1 MKKRALFSVSDKTG
15 VSDFARRAAALG
27 YEIVSTGGTQ
37 KTLEEAGIP
46 VVNVSEITGFPECL
60 DGRLKT
66 LHPAIHGGILAMRG
80 SADHMAQMELLNIE
94 MIDIVVINLYPFK
107 QTILREGVRLE
118 EAIENIDIGGPTLIR
133 AAAKNWPDVVV
144 AVDPGDYGGILE
156 MLENGGVPKERRF
169 ELACKVFEHT
179 AHYDALIA
187 DYLRREAGLTYPET
201 LTLTYERSQ
210 ELRYGE
216 NPHQT
221 AAFYREIG
229 HLDGSLAKAE
239 QLHGK
244 EMSFNNINDAA
255 AAVALIKEFD
265 RPCAVAVKHANPCG
279 VAVANTLAEAY
290 KKAYE
295 ADPVSI
301 YGGIVALNRLCETDT
316 AEEIAK
322 VQFLEIIIA
331 PGYTDEALDILT
343 RRKNVRILLLEDI
356 SKPLP
361 KGALDFKKIHGGLL
375 VQETDPSTFDPAA
388 VKIATKREPTSDE
401 LETLDFA
408 WKVCKHVKSNAI
420 VLAKDG
426 MTVGIGP
433 GQVNRVT
440 AAEIA
445 IRYAGERAN
454 GSVMASDAY
463 LPFPDTVEAVGR
475 VGVTAIM
482 QPGGS
487 IRDQE
492 SVDAADKLNIA
503 MVFTGERHFRH

>member
-15 VSDFARRAAALG
+15 VCEFARRTAALG

-46 VVNVSEITGFPECL
+46 VVNVSAVTGFPECL

-107 QTILREGVRLE
+107 QTILREGVRLD

-144 AVDPGDYGGILE
+144 AVDPGDYAGILE
-156 MLENGGVPKERRF
+156 MLENGGVPREKRF
-169 ELACKVFEHT
+169 ALACKVFEHT

-187 DYLRREAGLTYPET
+187 DYLRREAGVVYPET
-201 LTLTYERSQ
+201 LTLTYERAQ
-210 ELRYGE
+210 DLRYGE
-216 NPHQT
+216 NPHQS

-229 HLDGSLAKAE
+229 RLEGSLAKAE

-255 AAVALIKEFD
+255 AAVGLIKEFD

-279 VAVANTLAEAY
+279 VAVADTLAEAFR
-290 KKAYE
+290 KAYE

-301 YGGIVALNRLCETDT
+301 YGGIVALNRLCEVDT
-316 AEEIAK
+316 AEEMTK
-322 VQFLEIIIA
+322 VSFLEIIIA
-331 PGYTDEALDILT
+331 PGYTDEALELLT
-343 RRKNVRILLLEDI
+343 RKKNVRILLLEDI
-356 SKPLP
+356 CAPLP
-361 KGALDFKKIHGGLL
+361 KGALDFKKIQGGLL
-375 VQETDPSTFDPAA
+375 VQEADCLSLDSAA
-388 VKIATKREPTSDE
+388 VKLATKREPTPDE
-401 LETLDFA
+401 LETLEFA

-433 GQVNRVT
+433 GQVNRIMPT
-440 AAEIA
+440 EIA
-445 IRYAGERAN
+445 IRFAGERAK

-463 LPFPDTVEAVGR
+463 FPFSDCVEAAGAA
-475 VGVTAIM
+475 GIAAIM

-492 SVDAADKLNIA
+492 SIDAADSFDIA
-503 MVFTGERHFRH
+503 MVFTGERHFKH

>member
-15 VSDFARRAAALG
+15 VCDFAKRTAALG

-37 KTLEEAGIP
+37 KALEAAGIP
-46 VVNVSEITGFPECL
+46 VVNVSEVTGFPECL

-80 SADHMAQMELLNIE
+80 NTDHMAQMELLNID

-107 QTILREGVRLE
+107 QTILREGVRLD

-144 AVDPGDYGGILE
+144 AVDPGDYDGILE
-156 MLENGGVPKERRF
+156 MLENGGVPRERRF

-187 DYLRREAGLTYPET
+187 DYLRREAGMTYPET
-201 LTLTYERSQ
+201 LTLTYERAQ
-210 ELRYGE
+210 DLRYGE
-216 NPHQT
+216 NPHQS

-229 HLDGSLAKAE
+229 HLEGSLAKAE

-244 EMSFNNINDAA
+244 EMSFCNINDAA
-255 AAVALIKEFD
+255 AAAALLKEFD

-279 VAVANTLAEAY
+279 VAVGNTLAEAY
-290 KKAYE
+290 RKAYE

-301 YGGIVALNRLCETDT
+301 YGGIVALNRLCEADT
-316 AEEIAK
+316 AAEMAK
-322 VQFLEIIIA
+322 INLDIIIA
-331 PGYTDEALDILT
+331 PGYTDEALEILT
-343 RRKNVRILLLEDI
+343 RKKNVRILLLEDI
-356 SKPLP
+356 CEPLP
-361 KGALDFKKIHGGLL
+361 KGTLDLKKVHGGLL

-388 VKIATKREPTSDE
+388 VRIATKREPTPDE

-440 AAEIA
+440 SADIA
-445 IRYAGERAN
+445 IRYAGERAK
-454 GSVMASDAY
+454 GSVMASDAF
-463 LPFPDTVEAVGR
+463 LPFPDTVEAVGKA
-475 VGVTAIM
+475 GVVAVM

-492 SVDAADKLNIA
+492 SIDAADKLDIA
-503 MVFTGERHFRH
+503 MVFTGERHFKH